1 MSKVKS
7 KNIIEQGILLDV
19 ESTETQ
25 YKYHTERVLHIQ
37 QELDDIIF
45 KIFNKKK
52 IEKLTKEL
60 NEEKE
65 KADKYFNEYMQEC
78 NRLYEYHKE
87 IMEGKNE

>member
-19 ESTETQ
+19 ESTEMQ

-87 IMEGKNE
+87 IMGGKNE